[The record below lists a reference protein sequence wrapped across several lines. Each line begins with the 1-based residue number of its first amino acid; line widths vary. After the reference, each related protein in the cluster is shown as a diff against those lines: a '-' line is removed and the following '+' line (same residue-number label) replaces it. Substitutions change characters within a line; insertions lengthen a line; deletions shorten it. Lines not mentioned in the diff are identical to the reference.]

1 MNIFY
6 FLLLFKYSKL
16 SPLGILFI
24 LCTKKIIYIKK
35 FIYTSFFCLIP
46 LYGFIIKGFLVDF
59 YNGSIEVIFHL
70 TYILSFTLF
79 GNIKYDIYNL
89 LKYIRDRKIK
99 YNLILISSLLIVYLI
114 PFLYPVRDT
123 LYTIIYISEF
133 SKCLLLANGLI
144 NKNSMIGYLDFFPI
158 CYVLLEAII
167 VRLDNSGAVILAC
180 SYFVTVIFLKFIDFF
195 KKLILNFRLSK
206 STFYITLFTLG
217 LIFIVINNEIS
228 RDLFYKFRYVS
239 ESLILVFENEN
250 FDLEYLYDL
259 SLTRTFDSV
268 FYRIMEVLNVIF
280 DISNEE
286 RFFGSLISTHT
297 NTAIIAH
304 FPQATLFF
312 KYGINSVLMNILLFI
327 NLFKINKYQ
336 NKDKKNFNVNFIPL
350 LPILISDSKG
360 EFLYAFFFGAALM
373 TLKENLILRLS
384 SQKNSF

>member
-59 YNGSIEVIFHL
+59 YNGSIELIFHL

-89 LKYIRDRKIK
+89 LKYIRDRKIR
-99 YNLILISSLLIVYLI
+99 YNLILISSLLIVYSI
-114 PFLYPVRDT
+114 PFLYPLRDT

-195 KKLILNFRLSK
+195 KKLILNFKLSK
-206 STFYITLFTLG
+206 STFYITLITLG

-239 ESLILVFENEN
+239 ESLILVFENKN

-268 FYRIMEVLNVIF
+268 FYRITEVLNVIF

-336 NKDKKNFNVNFIPL
+336 NKDKKISNVNFIPL